1 MTDEERAVIKA
12 AQSLVGQWERVG
24 AKMELASWAPKALY
38 DAVVALRSVVPTPAE
53 AQLEEGKVRLEID
66 IDGYIDER
74 GIQYLGNAVKQEDGT
89 WQCLA
94 NVGGAL
100 CRVEVK
106 FTPKEQHEE
115 GQKEDPCP

>member
-1 MTDEERAVIKA
+1 MTDEERTVIKA
-12 AQSLVGQWERVG
+12 AQSLVAQWERVG

-38 DAVVALRSVVPTPAE
+38 DAVVALRSAVPAPLE
-53 AQLEEGKVRLEID
+53 AQLEGKVRLEID
-66 IDGYIDER
+66 VDGYVDER
-74 GIQYLGNAVKQEDGT
+74 GIQYLGKAVKQEDGT

-106 FTPKEQHEE
+106 FTPKRYEE
-115 GQKEDPCP
+115 GQKENPCP

>member
-12 AQSLVGQWERVG
+12 AQILVAEWESVR
-24 AKMELASWAPKALY
+24 AKMELASWAPRTLY
-38 DAVVALRSVVPTPAE
+38 NAVIALRNVVPTPAE
-53 AQLEEGKVRLEID
+53 NRLEID
-66 IDGYIDER
+66 IDGYVDER
-74 GIQYLGNAVKQEDGT
+74 GIKYLGKAVRQEDGT

-106 FTPKEQHEE
+106 ITPKEQREE
-115 GQKEDPCP
+115 VTSG